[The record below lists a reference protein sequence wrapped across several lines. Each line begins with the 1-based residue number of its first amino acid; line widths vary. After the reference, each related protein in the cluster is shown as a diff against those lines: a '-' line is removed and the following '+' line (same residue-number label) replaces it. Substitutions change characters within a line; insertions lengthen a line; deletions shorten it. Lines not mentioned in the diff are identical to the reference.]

1 MYCVYRKTRRRLKKR
16 IFKIKLQD
24 DEWISSHAH
33 IDTAAAAWNR
43 GFFFILLISF
53 LNEKVTA
60 NQEIFMMKYN
70 ITNKQIR
77 HGPAARPT
85 LVSRVSTYPYI
96 YIVYSTLRYYELWKF
111 NIYL

>member
-1 MYCVYRKTRRRLKKR
+1 
-16 IFKIKLQD
+16 
-24 DEWISSHAH
+24 
-33 IDTAAAAWNR
+33 
-43 GFFFILLISF
+43 
-53 LNEKVTA
+53 
-60 NQEIFMMKYN
+60 MMKYN

-111 NIYL
+111 NIYIYKFKLYYREARPSLIARGFLSR

>member
-1 MYCVYRKTRRRLKKR
+1 MYIGKPAGGSKNESSKLNYKTTNESRHTHTSTPRP
-16 IFKIKLQD
+16 
-24 DEWISSHAH
+24 
-33 IDTAAAAWNR
+33 AAAWNR

-111 NIYL
+111 NNIYL